1 MAFTNETKN
10 IQKIFIN
17 NTQVSQEEFDRM
29 TGENRHEALRKELE
43 VFVTLLNTRPDLM
56 LRDTC
61 VYNGTRNENGFD
73 KNRLTQFLF
82 NHNHVIGGE
91 VGQGSHG
98 FLGSRWADAPVGRH
112 GETRRLAFYS
122 RKHNPEWLK
131 PFPGKS
137 FLVYIME

>member
-1 MAFTNETKN
+1 
-10 IQKIFIN
+10 
-17 NTQVSQEEFDRM
+17 M

-43 VFVTLLNTRPDLM
+43 VFLTLLNTRPDLM

-61 VYNGTRNENGFD
+61 VYNGTGNENGFD

-91 VGQGSHG
+91 VGQVGVWSHG

-112 GETRRLAFYS
+112 GRDSQVGVLLQGAQPRIAQT
-122 RKHNPEWLK
+122 
-131 PFPGKS
+131 FPR
-137 FLVYIME
+137 